1 MSMCSELW
9 RGQLWELCTFI
20 FFRQDFSLT
29 WGSPLAIS
37 TKIYWSL
44 SCSLPLHW
52 ENNIRTVYHLF
63 IWGQEIKIQILTCL
77 SYFSIAVK
85 RHQDQGNLQNKTF
98 NWGIMWVSCESTII
112 TVRSMAALRQADMMV
127 EQWLRAYI
135 LTCKLEAQRKT
146 GAGVD
151 LWNFK
156 AHLKWHISSDKVN
169 PSLVLPKPFSPT
181 VKQVFK

>member
-1 MSMCSELW
+1 MCLQELMSMCSELW

-98 NWGIMWVSCESTII
+98 NWGIMCFMWVHNHHSTEHGS
-112 TVRSMAALRQADMMV
+112 TQASRHDGGAMAKSLHPHVQVGGTEKDWGWCGPLKLQSPPQVTHLLR
-127 EQWLRAYI
+127 
-135 LTCKLEAQRKT
+135 
-146 GAGVD
+146 
-151 LWNFK
+151 
-156 AHLKWHISSDKVN
+156 
-169 PSLVLPKPFSPT
+169 
-181 VKQVFK
+181 